1 MILFLLLFSLFGNA
15 NFTLPT
21 SLDQSERKRT
31 LEILG
36 LGTSTKFLSNA
47 YPLGG
52 YSGLEVS
59 LSIESINIQE
69 ISRFGSGS
77 KNSDTVLYPKF
88 TVGKGIYNNSD
99 IFIHFIPFNETTGLS
114 EFGLSLRWGF
124 YQADFLPI
132 NFSILAHASSS
143 NVNNQIIMRNLGTD
157 LLMGMLVNNFSF
169 FFGAGVVNSTGDFL
183 KTHTINGTNEQEQV
197 SSGHFQ
203 VGLSYN
209 FEPIFIGASI
219 DRYVDTVYNV
229 KLGMLF

>member
-1 MILFLLLFSLFGNA
+1 MILFLLLFSFFGNA
-15 NFTLPT
+15 NFVLPT
-21 SLDQSERKRT
+21 SLDKTERKRT
-31 LEILG
+31 LEVLG

-69 ISRFGSGS
+69 ISKFGSGS
-77 KNSDTVLYPKF
+77 KNANEVFYPKF
-88 TVGKGIYNNSD
+88 TIGKGIYNNSD

-114 EFGLSLRWGF
+114 EFGLSLRWSF
-124 YQADFLPI
+124 YQADFFPL

-143 NVNNQIIMRNLGTD
+143 NVNNQIIMRNLGSD
-157 LLMGMLVNNFSF
+157 LMMSMLVSNFSF

-183 KTHTINGTNEQEQV
+183 KTHTLNNINEQEHV

-219 DRYVDTVYNV
+219 DRYMDTVYNLKV
-229 KLGMLF
+229 GALF